1 MDREAEKRRLR
12 RRLGARRGEV
22 SAEEAASA
30 AERIRVALF
39 AAFEFEPG
47 RRVGLYAALPDE
59 VPTRSIFEALVS
71 AGVDCLLPRIADDGQ
86 LAFAAVAAWAELRAG
101 AFGVLAPPDSAPTV
115 SLDGADL
122 MLVPG
127 VAFDRRGGRL
137 GRGGGHYDRSFP
149 TSGGPDV
156 RLCGVAYEL
165 QIAESIPCAS
175 HDRAMDAIV
184 TEHGFRWT
192 RGEHR

>member
-1 MDREAEKRRLR
+1 MDLEAEKRRLR
-12 RRLGARRGEV
+12 RSLGARRRKV
-22 SAEEAASA
+22 SAEDAASA
-30 AERIRVALF
+30 AEAIRVALF
-39 AAFEFEPG
+39 AAFVFEPG

-59 VPTRSIFEALVS
+59 VPTRALFAALVG
-71 AGVDCLLPRIADDGQ
+71 AGVDCLLPRVADDGR
-86 LAFAAVAAWAELRAG
+86 LVFAAVTDWSELRAG
-101 AFGVLAPPDSAPTV
+101 AFGVLAPPDSAPV
-115 SLDGADL
+115 ASLDGADL
-122 MLVPG
+122 VLVPG
-127 VAFDRRGGRL
+127 VAFDRRGARL

-149 TSGGPDV
+149 TSGGPDL

>member
-1 MDREAEKRRLR
+1 MDLEAEKRRLR
-12 RRLGARRGEV
+12 RSLGARRRKV
-22 SAEEAASA
+22 SAEDAASA
-30 AERIRVALF
+30 AEAIRVALF
-39 AAFEFEPG
+39 AAFAFGPG

-59 VPTRSIFEALVS
+59 VPTRALFDALVG
-71 AGVDCLLPRIADDGQ
+71 AGVDCLLPRVADDDR
-86 LAFAAVAAWAELRAG
+86 LVFAAVADWAELRAG
-101 AFGVLAPPDSAPTV
+101 AFGVLAPPDSAPAA
-115 SLDGADL
+115 SLDGAEL
-122 MLVPG
+122 VLVPG
-127 VAFDRRGGRL
+127 VAFDRRGVRL

-149 TSGGPDV
+149 TSGGPDL